1 MTQYSS
7 VNVKLSDLELNE
19 LKSAAKY
26 ETGVA
31 LRLSPSM
38 ISNSNDN
45 YNFSYKLLLANT
57 QVANLRK
64 TPTDSLSAKMK
75 LPKTEVSKI
84 I

>member
-31 LRLSPSM
+31 LRLSSSM
-38 ISNSNDN
+38 ISISNDDN
-45 YNFSYKLLLANT
+45 NFSHKLLLANT
-57 QVANLRK
+57 
-64 TPTDSLSAKMK
+64 
-75 LPKTEVSKI
+75 
-84 I
+84 

>member
-1 MTQYSS
+1 MTQYGS

-26 ETGVA
+26 ESGVA

-38 ISNSNDN
+38 ISNSNDDS
-45 YNFSYKLLLANT
+45 NFSYKLLLANT

-64 TPTDSLSAKMK
+64 ASTDSLSAKMK